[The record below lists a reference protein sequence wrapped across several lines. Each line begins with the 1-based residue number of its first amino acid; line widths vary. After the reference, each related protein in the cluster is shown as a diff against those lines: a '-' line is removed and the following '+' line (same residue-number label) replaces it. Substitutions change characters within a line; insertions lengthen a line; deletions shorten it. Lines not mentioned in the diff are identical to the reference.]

1 MKKILLNAVLIS
13 ILLASLAPFSILAA
27 NVNEFFTKTGTITEI
42 RPFLN
47 LFDQERN
54 RIPAGDFVL
63 QEYVPW
69 YQKIFEE
76 LLQILRI
83 SEKPKHT
90 FSISA
95 NDSDTEFLIEVNN
108 NYEKAGFS
116 DLKIGDKI
124 ITEVRYW
131 TTYGTAP
138 PPKHTNIQHHY
149 SAEKIII
156 GEILKPITF

>member
-1 MKKILLNAVLIS
+1 MKKIILNTILIS
-13 ILLASLAPFSILAA
+13 ILLASLAPSSILAA
-27 NVNEFFTKTGTITEI
+27 TANEFFTKTGTITEI

-69 YQKIFEE
+69 YQNIFGQ

-83 SEKPKHT
+83 SEKPKQL

-95 NDSDTEFLIEVNN
+95 NDNNTEFLIEVNN
-108 NYEKAGFS
+108 NYEKASFS
-116 DLKIGDKI
+116 DLKIGDNVIVKG
-124 ITEVRYW
+124 RYW

-138 PPKHTNIQHHY
+138 PPKHTRIDHHY

-156 GEILKPITF
+156 KK

>member
-54 RIPAGDFVL
+54 RIPAGDVVIK
-63 QEYVPW
+63 EYTPW
-69 YQKIFEE
+69 YQKIFEK

-95 NDSDTEFLIEVNN
+95 DDDSTDFLIQEADN
-108 NYEKAGFS
+108 NYKKAGFS
-116 DLKIGDKI
+116 DLKIGDNVI
-124 ITEVRYW
+124 IEGRY
-131 TTYGTAP
+131 
-138 PPKHTNIQHHY
+138 
-149 SAEKIII
+149 
-156 GEILKPITF
+156 